1 MPKSIDRGDYFKT
14 VGLCQKDLSGR
25 VEIQNELCLKLC
37 GWRIG
42 QVCKDGCMKS
52 PTLHKPKRV
61 IVKDLVASTILLRS
75 GDKLIT
81 VITENDAPRTKTE
94 PLPRHSKLSPSEEN
108 VVRLAETGMS
118 NREMADH
125 LCLSLSTVKSHINA
139 ARKKL
144 GSKEWDRRFS
154 TSTTTYRRVGRHSNL
169 KR

>member
-1 MPKSIDRGDYFKT
+1 
-14 VGLCQKDLSGR
+14 
-25 VEIQNELCLKLC
+25 
-37 GWRIG
+37 
-42 QVCKDGCMKS
+42 MKS

-81 VITENDAPRTKTE
+81 VITENDAPQNKIE
-94 PLPRHSKLSPSEEN
+94 PLSKHDKLSPAEMN
-108 VVRLAETGMS
+108 IIRLAETGMS
-118 NREMADH
+118 NREIADH

-139 ARKKL
+139 ARRKV

-154 TSTTTYRRVGRHSNL
+154 ASPTTSRRATRTSIL